1 MRDDVQRD
9 LSKSAAA
16 FKNIVWPVL
25 GPRMGGG
32 EIIPVE
38 SVTTSGFA
46 RDLDIK
52 AGVDAWV
59 TYGTTHMRGIAS
71 RVQWVHTRPFNT
83 FTVRMSR
90 RTPDGRENTDVE
102 FKKQSH
108 RIATPGAVYPYFTVQ
123 AYLRD
128 GTDDLLIAA
137 AAKTED
143 VIAAVGRI
151 GWKRTNGQDGATF
164 WCIPWKSLYREF
176 NAEMWWTPR
185 DEGGRAA

>member
-1 MRDDVQRD
+1 VRDDVQRD

-16 FKNIVWPVL
+16 FKNVVWPAI

-59 TYGTTHMRGIAS
+59 TYGSTHMRGIAS
-71 RVQWVHTRPFNT
+71 RVQWVRTRPFKT

-90 RTPDGRENTDVE
+90 KSGTSTEYE
-102 FKKQSH
+102 KQRH

-128 GTDDLLIAA
+128 GTNDLLIAA

-143 VIAAVGRI
+143 VIAAVGQI
-151 GWKRTNGQDGATF
+151 GWLQENSQDGATF
-164 WCIPWKSLYREF
+164 WCVPWKSLYREF
-176 NAEMWWTPR
+176 KAEMWWAPHS
-185 DEGGRAA
+185 ESGRAA